1 MTGAEIE
8 PGTQAMPEKKSG
20 EDVLGMAEIE
30 NEVPLVVRPKV
41 RIPAQIMTGA
51 RPKTKTKLMPGAR
64 SKMESSTAVGLH
76 TKGKTKVNLGSR
88 FNDDVKAWTQKPFG
102 AEPMSKTDGMSQNNA
117 KDSPLVSTDSGLV
130 TKTKCLSVGR
140 ELVNM
145 DIDNFPRK
153 KTHSQVGFQS
163 SFGLE
168 EVTNVGSWCSPGP
181 ISKQEASQNSNF
193 KWVDRSVN
201 SWFCSGDEVNTKF
214 HPRNRMKASTRSR
227 HMAKQEVDIMSRRKN
242 KQEFY
247 IVSSSGSEDESVK
260 TSWFWDKEKTN
271 SWYRSKSREEANA
284 RSWFRSKKEFYVES
298 SSGSD
303 CENNMKSL
311 FWAGEE
317 AKSRSKHRARNEA
330 SKRVRHNARREPSI
344 NVMSASLD
352 VIKKESWF
360 WNEEK
365 DNSFLRSK
373 TKKESRARVL
383 AKGEAKTK
391 ARARAKREA
400 MSEEEV
406 FIGTWFWD
414 TDEPS
419 MMDGASV
426 KSSPQVED
434 ESIFGTWFWTNEE
447 TNVET
452 EASCKSRP
460 RVEEEPAG
468 NSYFEAGEKNTS
480 MEIEAEAISESVL
493 AANDEEAI
501 VGSWFWASEE
511 AKLEPEEETIFG
523 PWFWGIDEPRVES
536 GVGMSSESRPR
547 SGEEVIDPWFWAGEV
562 NIEAGVG
569 KETRSE
575 SEEEAVFVS
584 WFWSEN
590 QTHMDSGAEASCDI
604 MPGTAEE
611 EEEDEPIFGSWFW
624 AGIDACVEAE
634 VNSKSMLEDEDEAV
648 ISSWFGAREEASV
661 KYGAGGRYK
670 FMAEAEDTDN
680 RSCFWAEEEPC
691 VYPSNRGSWKSR
703 PEEEEDTVDSWFLSR
718 KYSRPEATV
727 GSWLWAA
734 GEGSIDHKTGEEAK
748 LPTEEET
755 TIKSWFWKE
764 EEAII
769 DVTDRKEFSSVAEEE
784 DIIGSWFWAGE
795 EDRLEAPAEARE
807 ENRLALEDEPMVG
820 SWFGAK
826 EEAIRAAEFCGK
838 YSSNTNEEE
847 VVVGSWFWEEASLEA
862 VETGD
867 ILLQESKPETKEEE
881 ISVGSCFWTEEA
893 IVEAGS
899 QAVEEMSS
907 KTEEETIFG
916 SWFWA
921 GKEFNR
927 ESGICYVSKPEDDEE
942 MIVESW
948 FWSGDKAIKETGTV
962 ASCEFM
968 PENEEGAL
976 FGSCPE
982 SKEEV
987 NNSTSNETNY
997 ESGTLADEDEDIVG
1011 SWFWAGDEAHFE
1023 SNPTPVFRA
1032 ICKPRYSI
1040 EQEPD
1045 PSRRPQTWEEV
1056 TVQFKPGPWSRIGFS
1071 SLSPSRFPKEAA
1083 SLFFEMFGGKTK
1095 HVELSPE
1102 GEEQESLHQPEPE
1115 FPFQYDPSYRSVREI
1130 REHLRARESAEP
1142 ENWSCSCIQCEL
1154 RIGSEEFEELLL
1166 LMDKIRDPFI
1176 HEISKIAMGMR
1187 SASQFTRDFIR
1198 DSGIVSLIET
1208 LLNYPSSRVRTRFL
1222 ENMIRMAPPY
1232 PNLNMIQT
1240 YVCQVCEETL
1250 SYGIDSL
1257 EQLSG
1262 LRMIEH
1268 LTITT
1273 DYHELVANYMPGFLC
1288 LLATGNTATRF
1299 HILKILLNLSENLVM
1314 TKDLLSAGAMSEFMG
1329 IFNREETNDN
1339 IQIVLEMFENISNN
1353 IKKDAVFAD
1362 DDINLD
1368 PLISAFHEAEKF
1380 AKELQRKIN
1389 HQNDPEADQE
1399 KSYE

>member
-88 FNDDVKAWTQKPFG
+88 FKDDVKAWTQKPFV
-102 AEPMSKTDGMSQNNA
+102 AEPMSKTDGISQNNA

-130 TKTKCLSVGR
+130 TKTKSLSVRR

-168 EVTNVGSWCSPGP
+168 EVNNIGSWCSPGP

-201 SWFCSGDEVNTKF
+201 SWFCSADEVNTKF

-260 TSWFWDKEKTN
+260 TSWFWDKKKAN
-271 SWYRSKSREEANA
+271 SWYRSRSREEANA

-303 CENNMKSL
+303 CENNMKTL
-311 FWAGEE
+311 FWPGEE

-330 SKRVRHNARREPSI
+330 NA
-344 NVMSASLD
+344 
-352 VIKKESWF
+352 
-360 WNEEK
+360 
-365 DNSFLRSK
+365 
-373 TKKESRARVL
+373 
-383 AKGEAKTK
+383 
-391 ARARAKREA
+391 
-400 MSEEEV
+400 
-406 FIGTWFWD
+406 
-414 TDEPS
+414 
-419 MMDGASV
+419 
-426 KSSPQVED
+426 
-434 ESIFGTWFWTNEE
+434 
-447 TNVET
+447 
-452 EASCKSRP
+452 
-460 RVEEEPAG
+460 
-468 NSYFEAGEKNTS
+468 
-480 MEIEAEAISESVL
+480 
-493 AANDEEAI
+493 
-501 VGSWFWASEE
+501 
-511 AKLEPEEETIFG
+511 
-523 PWFWGIDEPRVES
+523 
-536 GVGMSSESRPR
+536 
-547 SGEEVIDPWFWAGEV
+547 
-562 NIEAGVG
+562 
-569 KETRSE
+569 
-575 SEEEAVFVS
+575 
-584 WFWSEN
+584 
-590 QTHMDSGAEASCDI
+590 
-604 MPGTAEE
+604 
-611 EEEDEPIFGSWFW
+611 
-624 AGIDACVEAE
+624 
-634 VNSKSMLEDEDEAV
+634 
-648 ISSWFGAREEASV
+648 
-661 KYGAGGRYK
+661 
-670 FMAEAEDTDN
+670 
-680 RSCFWAEEEPC
+680 
-691 VYPSNRGSWKSR
+691 
-703 PEEEEDTVDSWFLSR
+703 
-718 KYSRPEATV
+718 
-727 GSWLWAA
+727 
-734 GEGSIDHKTGEEAK
+734 
-748 LPTEEET
+748 
-755 TIKSWFWKE
+755 
-764 EEAII
+764 
-769 DVTDRKEFSSVAEEE
+769 TDRKEFSSV
-784 DIIGSWFWAGE
+784 
-795 EDRLEAPAEARE
+795 
-807 ENRLALEDEPMVG
+807 
-820 SWFGAK
+820 
-826 EEAIRAAEFCGK
+826 
-838 YSSNTNEEE
+838 
-847 VVVGSWFWEEASLEA
+847 
-862 VETGD
+862 
-867 ILLQESKPETKEEE
+867 
-881 ISVGSCFWTEEA
+881 
-893 IVEAGS
+893 
-899 QAVEEMSS
+899 
-907 KTEEETIFG
+907 TEEETIFG

-927 ESGICYVSKPEDDEE
+927 ESGICYVPKPEDDEE

-976 FGSCPE
+976 FGS
-982 SKEEV
+982 
-987 NNSTSNETNY
+987 
-997 ESGTLADEDEDIVG
+997 LG

-1083 SLFFEMFGGKTK
+1083 SLFFEMFGGKPK

-1353 IKKDAVFAD
+1353 IKNDAVFAD